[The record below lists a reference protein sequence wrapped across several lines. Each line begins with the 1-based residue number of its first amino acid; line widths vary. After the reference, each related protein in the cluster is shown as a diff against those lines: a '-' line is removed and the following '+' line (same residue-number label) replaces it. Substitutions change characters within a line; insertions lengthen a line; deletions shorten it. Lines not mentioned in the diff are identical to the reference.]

1 VAPTPGP
8 YVADMRGG
16 SEFYSNR
23 VLKEFKGVNQVQ
35 VDWVGAFNGFLKDLQ
50 TYIKKNHT
58 TGLTWNPK
66 GGDAAAQVG
75 KSRAAT
81 QTSGGAP
88 PPPPGPP
95 PPITFDEGASSGSK
109 GPDMSGIFS
118 ALSKGEGVTVGL
130 KKVTDDMKTK
140 NRSDKVSVVPAVAKA
155 NTSAPKEVTK
165 KTLPP
170 KFGLEG
176 NKWVVEN
183 QVNNKNIVIPDPEP
197 KHVVYIFGC
206 TGSTIQIKGKVNAIT
221 VDGCTKT
228 AIVFEN
234 VVSSFD
240 VVNSK
245 SIEVQVTG
253 KVPSFAIDKTAGC
266 QIYLSK
272 DALDTEIV
280 TSKSSE
286 MNVLLPTS
294 DPEQDLVEI
303 AIPEQ
308 YKTTVKNGKLV
319 TEIVQHV

>member
-1 VAPTPGP
+1 
-8 YVADMRGG
+8 
-16 SEFYSNR
+16 
-23 VLKEFKGVNQVQ
+23 
-35 VDWVGAFNGFLKDLQ
+35 
-50 TYIKKNHT
+50 
-58 TGLTWNPK
+58 
-66 GGDAAAQVG
+66 
-75 KSRAAT
+75 
-81 QTSGGAP
+81 
-88 PPPPGPP
+88 
-95 PPITFDEGASSGSK
+95 
-109 GPDMSGIFS
+109 MSGIFS

-140 NRSDKVSVVPAVAKA
+140 NRTDKVSVVPAVAAKT
-155 NTSAPKEVTK
+155 NTSAPKEATK

-183 QVNNKNIVIPDPEP
+183 QVNNKNIVISDPEP
-197 KHVVYIFGC
+197 KQVVYIFGC

-221 VDGCTKT
+221 VDGCAKT
-228 AIVFEN
+228 AIVFET

-240 VVNSK
+240 VVNSR

-272 DALDTEIV
+272 GALDTEIV

-308 YKTTVKNGKLV
+308 YKTTVKNGRLV